1 MIIQSRNVWYRN
13 SFQPLQ
19 LELNGS
25 RISRILPYGEKKSML
40 DYGDAFIIPGF
51 IDVHTHG
58 GYGCDCLQADSQGLQ
73 QWITKLPEEGVTGFL
88 PTIAAAPQADILQA
102 VQNIRSVSEA
112 RIRGAY
118 VLGIHLEGPWL
129 NQAYAGAQ
137 PPAFIRQP
145 DTQELD
151 QYIQASGNMIR
162 LVTLAIENDTDS
174 RFTEYCR
181 SRNII
186 VSAGHSSAS
195 FEEVAEARK
204 HGLQSVTHT
213 FNRQSPLHH
222 RHPGVTGAAL
232 RFHDMYAEIIT
243 DMHHVAEDAVNIFY
257 TCKDQDH
264 AVMITDSLLCKG
276 MPAGTITDFA
286 GQRIVLAEDGC
297 AYLSGTDTL
306 AGSTLRFDEGL
317 RNVIEKA
324 GVDPVRAIR
333 SCTVN
338 PAALL
343 GLDDH
348 LGLIEED
355 YDADLCITDQHFL
368 VTDCYVKGNL
378 LFHKS

>member
-1 MIIQSRNVWYRN
+1 
-13 SFQPLQ
+13 
-19 LELNGS
+19 
-25 RISRILPYGEKKSML
+25 ML
-40 DYGDAFIIPGF
+40 DCGDAFVIPGF

-58 GYGCDCLQADSQGLQ
+58 GYGYDCLQADPEGLA
-73 QWITKLPEEGVTGFL
+73 QWIARLPEEGVTGFL
-88 PTIAAAPQADILQA
+88 PTVAAAPETEILQA
-102 VQNIRSVSEA
+102 VKNIHSVSQTS
-112 RIRGAY
+112 ISGAS

-129 NQAYAGAQ
+129 NPAYAGAQ
-137 PPAFIRQP
+137 PLTAIRQP
-145 DTQELD
+145 DTQELEK
-151 QYIQASGNMIR
+151 YIQASGNMIR
-162 LVTLAIENDTDS
+162 IVTLAVENDPDCH
-174 RFTEYCR
+174 FTEYCR

-243 DMHHVAEDAVNIFY
+243 DMHHVSEDAVNIFY

-264 AVMITDSLLCKG
+264 ALMITDSLLCKG
-276 MPAGTITDFA
+276 MPAGTRTDFA
-286 GQRIVLAEDGC
+286 GQQIVLAEDGC

-306 AGSTLRFDEGL
+306 AGSTLRFSEGL

-338 PAALL
+338 PAAML
-343 GLDDH
+343 GLDNH
-348 LGLIEED
+348 LGLIEEG

-368 VTDCYVKGNL
+368 VLDCYVKGKL